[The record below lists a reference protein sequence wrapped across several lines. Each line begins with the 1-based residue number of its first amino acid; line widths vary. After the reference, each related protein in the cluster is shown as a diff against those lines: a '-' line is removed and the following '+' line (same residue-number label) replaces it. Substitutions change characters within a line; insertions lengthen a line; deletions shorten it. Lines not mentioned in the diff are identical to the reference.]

1 MSERESLLV
10 SSGDGPGECRQA
22 VGHLLVWLTE
32 QAARLG
38 LDIDIAESEAQHGPS
53 SAVVVL
59 NGIGA
64 GSMTRD
70 VEGVVLW
77 RCQSGLRPK
86 HPRKNWFVQIF
97 RLPPD
102 VPPVLIDPDAVELRA
117 IRAGGPG
124 GQHQNKTSSAIRAR
138 WRDPAGRLW
147 SVVVRDS
154 RSQHQNRRLALER
167 LSALNT
173 AERAATEAS
182 HKGATRALHSRLQR
196 GAPRRTFE
204 GDGFRDVT

>member
-32 QAARLG
+32 EAARLG
-38 LDIDIAESEAQHGPS
+38 LDIDIAEREAPHGPS

-59 NGIGA
+59 NGTGA
-64 GSMTRD
+64 GSMARD

-77 RCQSGLRPK
+77 RCQSALRPK
-86 HPRKNWFVQIF
+86 HPRKTWFVQIF
-97 RLPPD
+97 RLPPAIPR
-102 VPPVLIDPDAVELRA
+102 VRIDPDAVELQA

-138 WRDPAGRLW
+138 WSDPEGRLW

-167 LSALNT
+167 LSALST
-173 AERAATEAS
+173 AERAAAEAS
-182 HKGATRALHSRLQR
+182 HRGATRALHSQLRR
-196 GAPRRTFE
+196 GAPRRVFE
-204 GDGFRDVT
+204 GEGFRDVT

>member
-22 VGHLLVWLTE
+22 VGHLLAWLTE
-32 QAARLG
+32 EAARLG
-38 LDIDIAESEAQHGPS
+38 LDIDIAEREAPHGPS

-64 GSMTRD
+64 GSMARD

-77 RCQSGLRPK
+77 RCQSALRPK
-86 HPRKNWFVQIF
+86 HPRKNWFVEIF

-102 VPPVLIDPDAVELRA
+102 GPPVLIDPDAVELQA

-167 LSALNT
+167 LSALNA
-173 AERAATEAS
+173 AEQAAAEAS
-182 HKGATRALHSRLQR
+182 QRGATRALHGQLRR
-196 GAPRRTFE
+196 GAPRRIFE
-204 GDGFRDVT
+204 GDKFCAVS